1 MTAREGIMEDRVL
14 SRAIIL
20 YLAKGRSPFPKSDDA
35 AVIAAAHPVDAPALL
50 DRVRRITDECM
61 AIDIDWASHS
71 LVEGGEEARQTMA
84 IRHPE
89 LSPEALDA
97 LRWMFTYNWR

>member
-1 MTAREGIMEDRVL
+1 MEDRDL
-14 SRAIIL
+14 SQAIIL
-20 YLAKGRSPFPKSDDA
+20 YLAKGRSSFPKSDDA
-35 AVIAAAHPVDAPALL
+35 AVIAAASAPEGPALL

-61 AIDIDWASHS
+61 AIDVDWASHT

-84 IRHPE
+84 LRHPE
-89 LSPEALDA
+89 LSPQALDA